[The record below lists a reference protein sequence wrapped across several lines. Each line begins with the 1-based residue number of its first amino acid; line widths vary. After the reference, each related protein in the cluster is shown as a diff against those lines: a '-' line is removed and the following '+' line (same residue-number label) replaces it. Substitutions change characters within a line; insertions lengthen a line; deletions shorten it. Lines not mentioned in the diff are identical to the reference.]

1 MEWWYRDRYKLPV
14 TDDRFL
20 DLTPDDML
28 LDAWAAYYEKA
39 RIDGKGEI
47 LEDDEFDLNKIL
59 ADLDN
64 GDAWESVD
72 DWKATD

>member
-1 MEWWYRDRYKLPV
+1 
-14 TDDRFL
+14 
-20 DLTPDDML
+20 ML